1 MTWWAFALISAVAAA
16 ATAIMAK
23 LGVSGVPSNVATAIR
38 TVVVLAF
45 SWGIVFANREH
56 TSLRELKTKSIV
68 FLILSGVATGV
79 SWLAYF
85 KALSMAPASKV
96 APLDKISVA
105 LTIALS
111 ALILG
116 ETITWKVALGGTL
129 IVVGA
134 LLTIP
139 PN

>member
-1 MTWWAFALISAVAAA
+1 MTWWAFALLSAVAAA
-16 ATAIMAK
+16 VTAILAK

-56 TSLRELKTKSIV
+56 TSLRELKTKSLI

-85 KALSMAPASKV
+85 KAMSMAPASKV

-111 ALILG
+111 SLILG
-116 ETITWKVALGGTL
+116 ETITWKAALGGTL
-129 IVVGA
+129 IVIGA

-139 PN
+139 PS